1 MQIHIQRKTY
11 RQHTVLGPIQFDLT
25 KGETT
30 ALFGPSGCGKT
41 TLLRIIAGLDSDF
54 EGTINNRQVQL
65 GFVFQEPRLLPW
77 RSVYDNIAL
86 VAPDRPEKIQQL
98 LQEVGL
104 QEVATLEAS
113 RLSLG
118 MARRVSLA
126 RALVREPEILI
137 LDEPFNSLDQARAAQ
152 LRLLLLQIIEHHEL
166 KVLLVTHDP
175 REAVQL
181 AQRVL
186 LLGGR
191 PTQIQREIPINLNAD
206 ERRDPVTI
214 AQQVS
219 RLFDDWG

>member
-1 MQIHIQRKTY
+1 MRIDVQHKAY
-11 RQHTVLGPIQFDLT
+11 RQQRVLEKIQFDLVQ
-25 KGETT
+25 GETT

-54 EGTINNRQVQL
+54 EGAVANRDMQL

-77 RSVYDNIAL
+77 LSVYDNIAL
-86 VAPDRPEKIQQL
+86 VAPDKPESIQQL
-98 LQEVGL
+98 LIEVGL
-104 QEVATLEAS
+104 QEVAALEAS

-137 LDEPFNSLDQARAAQ
+137 LDEPFASLDQARAAQ
-152 LRLLLLQIIEHHEL
+152 LRLLLLQIIERHDL

-181 AQRVL
+181 AQRIL

-191 PTQIQREIPINLNAD
+191 PSRIQREISVSLSAN
-206 ERRDPVTI
+206 ERRDPDAVE
-214 AQQVS
+214 QQM
-219 RLFDDWG
+219 RQLFQD